1 MPRSVPASFRSV
13 GANVSCVLGAHGQ
26 RICWAHAPFSGHA
39 FTAASPRLS
48 MITDDFRCFDLMLF
62 GCVLFHESH
71 SNHLEAWNIQYHP
84 IILIVFSCPCKAYQL
99 TFRCQGQFWRWMAS
113 VGGILNTRTCPAGQS
128 SLAAPQNSKVWSRV
142 GSWRPKPPPSPPQG
156 PPKAPPSPPPQI
168 DSSVVENWQDGHFG
182 SHGGGSVHEAKAGL
196 GTSERFPNFGGG
208 V

>member
-84 IILIVFSCPCKAYQL
+84 VPLQSVPTHPSLPRPILKMDGFSGRHFKYQDMSSRAKQPCSPPKL
-99 TFRCQGQFWRWMAS
+99 
-113 VGGILNTRTCPAGQS
+113 QS
-128 SLAAPQNSKVWSRV
+128 LVKSWFMKTQAPQ
-142 GSWRPKPPPSPPQG
+142 SPPQA
-156 PPKAPPSPPPQI
+156 PLPK
-168 DSSVVENWQDGHFG
+168 
-182 SHGGGSVHEAKAGL
+182 
-196 GTSERFPNFGGG
+196 
-208 V
+208 